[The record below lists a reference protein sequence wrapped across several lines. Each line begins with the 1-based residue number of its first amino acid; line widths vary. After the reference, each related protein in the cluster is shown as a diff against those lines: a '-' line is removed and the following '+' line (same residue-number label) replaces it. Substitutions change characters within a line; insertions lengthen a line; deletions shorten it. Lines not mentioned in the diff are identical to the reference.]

1 MTDKEKLS
9 VIKDYLKRLITLPC
23 PDLTWFKAKE
33 QAYKQV
39 LEFIDSIDEQEN
51 KYKVGDLIQKNDG
64 GVYKVVEIQP
74 SYYTLE
80 CANGRREAY
89 WVHEID
95 NFFTLYKV
103 DVDCTIAKGSV
114 KGVPMTAEKK
124 LELIRNE
131 IERCITIFGD
141 CEAKCTTCTNDNWSE
156 DDEKMYKSA
165 LWHISNS
172 TTNGKSQE
180 SETEVTNWLRHIKER
195 LSEHRVD
202 KCTTCTNDKGCV
214 TCENGEQWEGK
225 AVDNT
230 KSDNS
235 QKNIECDL
243 EDDYS
248 DFMGLNRGAFCHQY
262 KGDCEHCPY
271 SSIKKTEGKP
281 IERTDDEL
289 EESPDTDLYTSNE
302 QKAIELCRKNY
313 KNCNEMLCVGC
324 PRQDFL
330 ATLIQMAD
338 FKDEQFKEE
347 LDHAYHCAD
356 HVQYMNGW
364 RDAIEKAEDWLYDLK
379 KH

>member
-39 LEFIDSIDEQEN
+39 LELINSIDEQ
-51 KYKVGDLIQKNDG
+51 
-64 GVYKVVEIQP
+64 
-74 SYYTLE
+74 
-80 CANGRREAY
+80 
-89 WVHEID
+89 
-95 NFFTLYKV
+95 
-103 DVDCTIAKGSV
+103 
-114 KGVPMTAEKK
+114 
-124 LELIRNE
+124 
-131 IERCITIFGD
+131 
-141 CEAKCTTCTNDNWSE
+141 
-156 DDEKMYKSA
+156 
-165 LWHISNS
+165 
-172 TTNGKSQE
+172 
-180 SETEVTNWLRHIKER
+180 
-195 LSEHRVD
+195 VD
-202 KCTTCTNDKGCV
+202 KCATCTNDKGCV

-289 EESPDTDLYTSNE
+289 EESPGTDLFTSNE

-313 KNCNEMLCVGC
+313 KNCNEMLCVDC

-338 FKDEQFKEE
+338 FKDGQFKEE

-364 RDAIEKAEDWLYDLK
+364 RDAIEKAEDWLYEHSNECYITAKAYSDFHEAMREEAQK
-379 KH
+379 